1 MTLPAPSRSCRATL
15 PVAAL
20 ALAALAGGAVAE
32 TAVPRV
38 ENGARF
44 GAWTVACEAV
54 AVNETICVLTQRLV
68 EAEGQGFLT
77 ELLAFNDAELPQAWV
92 VARVPLG
99 VHFPGGFGLRPEA
112 GEAAEAAEA
121 GEAALAFEWQS
132 CAPQLCEALLAVD
145 AAALARLERAEGAI
159 AGYVPAP
166 GADPLLFRVA
176 TEGLGAGLAALA
188 VALGQP
194 GVAAAEGASE

>member
-1 MTLPAPSRSCRATL
+1 MRVGMIRGG
-15 PVAAL
+15 VAVGAL
-20 ALAALAGGAVAE
+20 MLMGGAAD
-32 TAVPRV
+32 AQRV

-77 ELLAFNDAELPQAWV
+77 ELLAFNDADEAQAWV

-99 VHFPGGFGLRPEA
+99 VHFPGGFALQPE
-112 GEAAEAAEA
+112 GDETP
-121 GEAALAFEWQS
+121 LAFEWQS
-132 CAPQLCEALLAVD
+132 CAPQLCEALLPVD
-145 AAALARLERAEGAI
+145 AAALAALEVSDGAV

-166 GADPLLFRVA
+166 GEAPVVFRVA
-176 TEGLGAGLAALA
+176 TEGLGDGLAALA
-188 VALGQP
+188 RALGQP
-194 GVAAAEGASE
+194 GVATGVAGDD

>member
-1 MTLPAPSRSCRATL
+1 MIRGGVA
-15 PVAAL
+15 VAAL
-20 ALAALAGGAVAE
+20 MLVGGVAE
-32 TAVPRV
+32 AQRV

-77 ELLAFNDAELPQAWV
+77 ELLAFNDGEEAQAWV

-99 VHFPGGFGLRPEA
+99 VHFPGGFALQPEEDDTPLEFA
-112 GEAAEAAEA
+112 
-121 GEAALAFEWQS
+121 WQS
-132 CAPQLCEALLAVD
+132 CAPQLCEALLPVD
-145 AAALARLERAEGAI
+145 AAALAALEGSASAI

-166 GADPLLFRVA
+166 GEAPVVFLVA
-176 TEGLGAGLAALA
+176 TEGLAEGLAALA
-188 VALGQP
+188 RALGQP
-194 GVAAAEGASE
+194 GVGAAVASGSAGE

>member
-1 MTLPAPSRSCRATL
+1 MVGFLL
-15 PVAAL
+15 LVAGEAQ
-20 ALAALAGGAVAE
+20 AQ
-32 TAVPRV
+32 TSQRV

-77 ELLAFNDAELPQAWV
+77 ELLAFNDAEEASAWV

-99 VHFPGGFGLRPEA
+99 VHFPGGFALQPE
-112 GEAAEAAEA
+112 GEDTP
-121 GEAALAFEWQS
+121 LAFEWQS
-132 CAPQLCEALLAVD
+132 CAPQLCEALLGVD
-145 AAALARLERAEGAI
+145 AAALAALESSGNAI

-166 GADPLLFRVA
+166 GEAPLAFRVA
-176 TEGLGAGLAALA
+176 TEGLGDGLAALA
-188 VALGQP
+188 RALGQP
-194 GVAAAEGASE
+194 GVSGVAEVAGE